1 MKNRILT
8 FALLL
13 AWTAAGV
20 FAADEST
27 YDYTYDDG
35 LYSTVTLSKRLNKHD
50 VENEKS
56 VKLSNIPGFAKE
68 LKVRVAWQREDKK
81 RIANA
86 PLVVVLL
93 GLNGRIKDDLAEVWQ
108 GLLYESG
115 CHVLTFDS
123 VFGADFGKCSN
134 HGVAGNV
141 IAEAEAAAKVVEA
154 FLAQPGVNEHIASVN
169 LFGTS
174 YGGTV
179 SLQVARLGAE
189 GKLPFKLGKVVAFSP
204 TVALKSSARIL
215 DACYTEDFGKIN
227 FDRMKLLKLRDRDP
241 VPAGAPPPFEDSYM
255 KAGVGYVFKE
265 ELKKVI
271 EKNDKQYDLGQLEQ
285 FKRSDDP
292 RGDSKGWTFT
302 QYVEEMAFP
311 YWQAKGAF
319 KSADELWA
327 AGDLRNILPA
337 AGENV
342 RAYIAAD
349 DPLNDP
355 SDLAALKSAVKPPRL
370 NVIPHGGH
378 LGYADAEWVK
388 KVLDTAFKP

>member
-8 FALLL
+8 FALLFVWNF
-13 AWTAAGV
+13 AGACAA
-20 FAADEST
+20 EEIT
-27 YDYTYDDG
+27 YDYSYDDG
-35 LYSTVTLSKRLNKHD
+35 LYSTVTLSKRLDKHEVD
-50 VENEKS
+50 NEKS

-81 RIANA
+81 HLANA

-93 GLNGRIKDDLAEVWQ
+93 GLNGRIKDDLAQVWQ

-115 CHVLTFDS
+115 CHVMTFDS

-141 IAEAEAAAKVVEA
+141 VAEAEAAAKVVEA
-154 FLAQPGVNEHIASVN
+154 FLAQPGMNEHVASVN

-179 SLQVARLGAE
+179 SLQVARMGSA
-189 GKLPFKLGKVVAFSP
+189 GKLPFKLGKVLAFSP
-204 TVALKSSARIL
+204 TVSLKSSARIL
-215 DACYTEDFGKIN
+215 DACYSVDFAAIN
-227 FDRMKLLKLRDRDP
+227 FDRMKLLKLRDRE
-241 VPAGAPPPFEDSYM
+241 PAAPGSPSPFEASYM

-265 ELKKVI
+265 ELKKVV
-271 EKNDKQYDLGQLEQ
+271 EKNDKLYGLGRLEDL
-285 FKRSDDP
+285 KRRDDP
-292 RGDSKGWTFT
+292 RGSAKAWTFM
-302 QYVEEMAFP
+302 QYVEELAFP

-355 SDLAALKSAVKPPRL
+355 SDLSALKGAVSPPRL

-378 LGYADAEWVK
+378 LGFADAEWVK
-388 KVLDTAFKP
+388 KVIDATFKP